1 LIAYLE
7 GGLVGGYEWLTDD
20 QLLDAIAIGQ
30 FTPGPILSTA
40 TFIGYIVMAAGG
52 DHAMGMAGA
61 AVATLGV
68 FLPSFV
74 LVAITNPIVP
84 RLRRSPWTA
93 AFLDAV
99 NAASMGLMAAV
110 TAKLAWRIFFPDGN
124 WFSPS
129 WQGLLIAVVAS
140 FVVLRWKISAIW
152 LVLGGAA
159 AGVLFWLAGWP
170 M

>member
-1 LIAYLE
+1 
-7 GGLVGGYEWLTDD
+7 
-20 QLLDAIAIGQ
+20 
-30 FTPGPILSTA
+30 
-40 TFIGYIVMAAGG
+40 MAAGG
-52 DHAMGMAGA
+52 DHAMGLAGA

-110 TAKLAWRIFFPDGN
+110 TAKLAWRIFFPDGS
-124 WFSPS
+124 WLSPS

-140 FVVLRWKISAIW
+140 FVVLRWKVSAIW

-159 AGVLFWLAGWP
+159 AGVMFWLVGWP